1 MYVKFI
7 CHCTYQD
14 IYIYIYL
21 LYLPGCIYIYI
32 YIYIYLVKYSD
43 TFDTR
48 KGTAKFQAMTGYE
61 GPEAEL

>member
-14 IYIYIYL
+14 IYIYIHTVFTRM
-21 LYLPGCIYIYI
+21 YI

-43 TFDTR
+43 TFYTR